1 MDWKEFFMDFG
12 LPFVLMVVSMI
23 GYFKI
28 ADHFDIIDRPNER
41 SSHSIPTIRGGGV
54 VFLVAALLFFLWNGF
69 AFPYLMAALL
79 LSGTVSFIDDLIT
92 VNNRLKFGIHVLS
105 VVLLFYETG
114 LIFRIPSLFLIIIAI
129 VAIGI
134 INAYNFMDGING
146 MTGLY
151 SLAVLL
157 PLLLTEQN
165 LLVRN
170 LELYFVMALLVFNFF
185 NSRKKARC
193 FAGDVGSIG
202 MAILI
207 VFLLMVR
214 IQETQRFEYIGL
226 LLVYGIDTVYTI
238 LQRLWGRE
246 NIFKAHR
253 KHLYQYLCNEKKRP
267 HLEVSFF
274 YAGLQLLVGLG
285 IVYGYID
292 LMWLG
297 LLLGVFSGLYW
308 WGKACLRQE
317 FL

>member
-1 MDWKEFFMDFG
+1 MDFG
-12 LPFVLMVVSMI
+12 LPFVLILVSMI

-79 LSGTVSFIDDLIT
+79 LSGTVSFIDDLVT

-114 LIFRIPSLFLIIIAI
+114 LIFRVPSLFLIIIAI

-185 NSRKKARC
+185 NSREKARC

-214 IQETQRFEYIGL
+214 IQGTQRFEYIGL

-253 KHLYQYLCNEKKRP
+253 KHLYQYLCNEKKWP
-267 HLEVSFF
+267 HVWVSFF

-308 WGKACLRQE
+308 GLKNRMGMMGTRMTRMK
-317 FL
+317 

>member
-1 MDWKEFFMDFG
+1 MDFG
-12 LPFVLMVVSMI
+12 LPFVLMLVSMI

-41 SSHSIPTIRGGGV
+41 SSHHIPTIRGGGV

-79 LSGTVSFIDDLIT
+79 LSGTVSFIDDLVT

-114 LIFRIPSLFLIIIAI
+114 LIFRVPSLFLIIIAI

-165 LLVRN
+165 LQLRS
-170 LELYFVMALLVFNFF
+170 LELYFMMALLVFNFF
-185 NSRKKARC
+185 NSRGKARC
-193 FAGDVGSIG
+193 FAGDVGSISI
-202 MAILI
+202 AILI

-253 KHLYQYLCNEKKRP
+253 KHLYQYLCNEKKWP

-292 LMWLG
+292 LIWLG
-297 LLLGVFSGLYW
+297 LLLGLFSGLYW
-308 WGKACLRQE
+308 GLKNRTGMMGTRMTRMK
-317 FL
+317 

>member
-1 MDWKEFFMDFG
+1 MDFG

-79 LSGTVSFIDDLIT
+79 LSGSVSFIDDLVT

-114 LIFRIPSLFLIIIAI
+114 LIFRVPSLFLIIIAI

-146 MTGLY
+146 MTGMY

>member
-1 MDWKEFFMDFG
+1 MDFG

>member
-1 MDWKEFFMDFG
+1 MEFG

-79 LSGTVSFIDDLIT
+79 LSGTVSFIDDLVT
-92 VNNRLKFGIHVLS
+92 LNNRLKFGIHVLS

-114 LIFRIPSLFLIIIAI
+114 LIFRVPSLFLIIIAI

-146 MTGLY
+146 MTGMY

-157 PLLLTEQN
+157 PLLLTEEN

-214 IQETQRFEYIGL
+214 IQGTQRFEYIGL

-253 KHLYQYLCNEKKRP
+253 KHLYQYLCNEKKWP
-267 HLEVSFF
+267 HVGVSFF

-308 WGKACLRQE
+308 GLKNRMGIMGTRMTRMK
-317 FL
+317 

>member
-1 MDWKEFFMDFG
+1 MEFFMDFG

-79 LSGTVSFIDDLIT
+79 LSGSVSFIDDLVT

-114 LIFRIPSLFLIIIAI
+114 LIFRVPSLFLIIIAI

-146 MTGLY
+146 MTGMY